1 MPIVKKIKKSNT
13 DLFITHLDSSD
24 LCSII
29 IKNKQM
35 EIDEKK
41 FDTVVLSVLGK
52 LDEIL
57 SCVKAR
63 NILNGER
70 LYDNQDL
77 CLMLKLSKRSL
88 QRYRSLGVLKY
99 IQVGQ
104 KTLYYESDVKQFIK
118 EHLTKD
124 NTGRNDF
131 QD

>member
-1 MPIVKKIKKSNT
+1 
-13 DLFITHLDSSD
+13 
-24 LCSII
+24 
-29 IKNKQM
+29 M

-41 FDTVVLSVLGK
+41 FDTSMSSVLER

-57 SCVKAR
+57 SCVKTR

-70 LYDNQDL
+70 LFDNQDL

-88 QRYRSLGVLKY
+88 QRYRSIGALKY

-104 KTLYYESDVKQFIK
+104 KTLYYESDVKEFVK

-124 NTGRNDF
+124 TTGRGDF
-131 QD
+131 MG

>member
-1 MPIVKKIKKSNT
+1 
-13 DLFITHLDSSD
+13 
-24 LCSII
+24 
-29 IKNKQM
+29 M

-41 FDTVVLSVLGK
+41 FDSTMYSVLGK

-77 CLMLKLSKRSL
+77 CWMLKLSKRSL
-88 QRYRSLGVLKY
+88 QRYRSLGALKY

-104 KTLYYESDVKQFIK
+104 KTLYFESDVKKFIK
-118 EHLTKD
+118 EHLSKD
-124 NTGRNDF
+124 NTGRDNFMD
-131 QD
+131 

>member
-1 MPIVKKIKKSNT
+1 MR
-13 DLFITHLDSSD
+13 
-24 LCSII
+24 
-29 IKNKQM
+29 M
-35 EIDEKK
+35 EIDEQK
-41 FDTVVLSVLGK
+41 FDSVMYSVLEG
-52 LDEIL
+52 LEEIL

-88 QRYRSLGVLKY
+88 QRYRSLEAIKY

-118 EHLTKD
+118 EHLSKD
-124 NTGRNDF
+124 TTGRDDF
-131 QD
+131 AD

>member
-1 MPIVKKIKKSNT
+1 
-13 DLFITHLDSSD
+13 
-24 LCSII
+24 
-29 IKNKQM
+29 M

-41 FDTVVLSVLGK
+41 FDTSMSSVLER

-57 SCVKAR
+57 SCVKTR

-70 LYDNQDL
+70 LFDNQDL

-88 QRYRSLGVLKY
+88 QRYRSIGALKY

-104 KTLYYESDVKQFIK
+104 KTLYYESDVKEFVK

-124 NTGRNDF
+124 TTGRDDF
-131 QD
+131 MG